1 MAVVID
7 DQLGRFLGCQLLEL
21 GEGLGLPHRE
31 ADDDLPVDLPPRLP
45 GQVQLLQL
53 GQGGADLLLRDQ
65 PPHLGRRALYQSL
78 QSGANTSRSREVFA
92 VSEASSQNQGSARC
106 DEDKGGQENDW
117 NEYIRL
123 IFPHRRQV
131 SEADKILI
139 CYEKQ
144 YHAGRPGK

>member
-7 DQLGRFLGCQLLEL
+7 DLLGCFFSCQLLEL

-45 GQVQLLQL
+45 RQVQLLQL

-106 DEDKGGQENDW
+106 DEDKGGQEYD
-117 NEYIRL
+117 
-123 IFPHRRQV
+123 
-131 SEADKILI
+131 
-139 CYEKQ
+139 
-144 YHAGRPGK
+144 

>member
-7 DQLGRFLGCQLLEL
+7 DLLGRFLGCQLLEL

-92 VSEASSQNQGSARC
+92 VSKASSQNQGSARC
-106 DEDKGGQENDW
+106 DEDKGGQEND
-117 NEYIRL
+117 
-123 IFPHRRQV
+123 
-131 SEADKILI
+131 
-139 CYEKQ
+139 
-144 YHAGRPGK
+144 